1 MHTTT
6 NGNDASKPATVLHYL
21 VRQPTVQ
28 TGKPPLII
36 LLHGVGSSEQAMFSF
51 AGELPGNFL
60 VVSARAPYQIGT
72 GRYARYQVDF
82 STGKPIINADQE
94 EKSRN
99 TIIQFIQELKQQLS
113 FDDQQVYLGGFS
125 QGAIMSYSVGL
136 TRSDLIHGIVI
147 LSGRLLEEV
156 KPFIA
161 MNKKLHDLEVFIAH
175 GINDSTLS
183 IQYARAGAAY
193 LKTLDVKLT
202 YKEYLEGHG
211 INKEML
217 LDLGEWLSK
226 T

>member
-1 MHTTT
+1 MNAATEGDDST
-6 NGNDASKPATVLHYL
+6 KPAAILQYL
-21 VRQPTVQ
+21 VRQPNIQ

-60 VVSARAPYQIGT
+60 VVSARAPYQLSA
-72 GRYARYQVDF
+72 GRYAWYQVDF
-82 STGKPIINADQE
+82 STGKPMINTDQE

-99 TIIQFIQELKQQLS
+99 NIVQFIQELKQQLS
-113 FDDQQVYLGGFS
+113 FDDEQVYLGGFS
-125 QGAIMSYSVGL
+125 QGAIMAYSLGL
-136 TRSDLIHGIVI
+136 TRPDLIHGIAV

-156 KPFIA
+156 KPMIVLDK
-161 MNKKLHDLEVFIAH
+161 NLQELKVFIAH
-175 GINDSTLS
+175 GINDGTLN
-183 IQYARAGAAY
+183 IQYAHAGVAY
-193 LKTLDVKLT
+193 LKTLGIKLT

-217 LDLGEWLSK
+217 LDLSKWLRI